1 MLTPEQAVAA
11 AVVLGARLLVP
22 VRYGVVGAEGYA
34 ELPEVE
40 SLLETAVAHRGIA
53 IQLVRPGD
61 WARWR

>member
-1 MLTPEQAVAA
+1 
-11 AVVLGARLLVP
+11 VLGARLLVP